1 VGRSWPPAAADP
13 SLRCGVGMPTDIG
26 VFDTLIGLPS
36 RHRRSSSEH
45 PAGYLFPSPPDVRRD
60 DDSVTA
66 LLDEMDTYGIEHGL
80 VPVSFDDELSIAA
93 VRDHPDRLHGSLM
106 VDPNL
111 GMAAVRD
118 LRRAVEDVGVVA
130 AQFMPAGVEPAVPIN
145 DRRAYPIYAAC
156 IDLDIP
162 IFVNGG
168 VPGPR
173 VPMDSQYPGLV
184 DEVCWFFPELRFVF
198 RHGCEPWEE
207 LTVKLLVKWENL
219 YYSTTAFAP
228 RYYPKAIIDYANRR
242 GADKILYGGYY
253 PYGLE
258 LQRIF
263 AELPDV
269 PLKDDVWPKFLRH
282 NALAVLKLGG

>member
-1 VGRSWPPAAADP
+1 
-13 SLRCGVGMPTDIG
+13 MPTDIG

-36 RHRRSSSEH
+36 LGRVSTSEH

-60 DDSVTA
+60 DDSVAA
-66 LLDEMDTYGIEHGL
+66 LLYEMDRYGIEHGL
-80 VPVSFDDELSIAA
+80 VPVSFDDEQSIAA
-93 VRDHPDRLHGSLM
+93 VRDHPDRLHGSLV

-130 AQFMPAGVEPAVPIN
+130 AQFMPAGVVPAVPI
-145 DRRAYPIYAAC
+145 DDKRAYPIYAAC
-156 IDLDIP
+156 VELDIP

-207 LTVKLLVKWENL
+207 LTVKLLAKWENL

-228 RYYPKAIIDYANRR
+228 RYYPKAIVDYANSR

>member
-1 VGRSWPPAAADP
+1 
-13 SLRCGVGMPTDIG
+13 MPTDIG

-36 RHRRSSSEH
+36 LGRSSASDH
-45 PAGYLFPSPPDVRRD
+45 PAGYLFPSPPDVRRN

-66 LLDEMDTYGIEHGL
+66 LLDEMDKYGIEHGL

-145 DRRAYPIYAAC
+145 DKRAYPIYSAC